1 MAGSC
6 KAASFCYQNRMSE
19 LTADQLKAQGM
30 QLFQQKRLDEALSTF
45 ATAVDAY
52 KNEGDEYGRA
62 EMLNN
67 IGVIQRVKGNPQAAI
82 AALSEAGEIFSQLGK
97 ANEQA
102 QTLGNLADIYAMN
115 KQQDEAAKCYSEASA
130 LFAQI
135 GERGNQAQV
144 LRAYSLM
151 RMRQGQWLDA
161 MLRMEESLSVKPRIG
176 PIRWLFRGALR
187 FALGLFGAR

>member
-1 MAGSC
+1 MGQTMADS
-6 KAASFCYQNRMSE
+6 
-19 LTADQLKAQGM
+19 ADQLKAQGM
-30 QLFQQKRLDEALSTF
+30 QLFQQKRYDEALTTF
-45 ATAVDAY
+45 ETAVTSYAAEE
-52 KNEGDEYGRA
+52 NEHGRA

-67 IGVIQRVKGNPQAAI
+67 IGVIQRMKGNPQAAI
-82 AALSEAGEIFSQLGK
+82 SALSEAGEIFSQVGDADK
-97 ANEQA
+97 QA
-102 QTLGNLADIYAMN
+102 QTLGNLADLYAMN

-135 GERGNQAQV
+135 GEREHQAQV

-161 MLRMEESLSVKPRIG
+161 MLRMEESLSVKPRMG
-176 PIRWLFRGALR
+176 PFRWLFRGSLR